1 MGALLEAIKQNKS
14 LRYIDSLI
22 VVNPGDIFY
31 ELRRTEDILK
41 RFEFEECSFAE
52 INELGNIVKG
62 STRKKIL
69 IDNISTPKAGNEYER
84 HRFMFPDIDLMSVSD
99 FIESFAN
106 KIPVINVNDT
116 WVAPRNT
123 LYLNVSES
131 KQKIARFFDLA
142 ISILFAPII
151 LLLLAI
157 GILVVKFSSKGPIFF
172 KQLRTGKNGK
182 PFVIYK
188 LRTMQHDL
196 EEFANHTIVN
206 DSRITSA
213 GKYLRK
219 MKIDELPQI
228 FNIIKGDMS
237 YIGPRPERI
246 EIVKE
251 LTLENP
257 FYHLRHVV
265 RPGLSGWAQINEP
278 TATPLESFSKLQY
291 DLYFIKNFNFLLF
304 FRIFLS
310 TLRVVFKGQSL

>member
-1 MGALLEAIKQNKS
+1 MGALLEVIKQSKS

-31 ELRRTEDILK
+31 ELRRTEDVLK
-41 RFEFEECSFAE
+41 RFEFEECSVAE
-52 INELGNIVKG
+52 INDLGKIVKG
-62 STRKKIL
+62 SRRKKIL
-69 IDNISTPKAGNEYER
+69 IDNISSQKAGNEYES

-106 KIPVINVNDT
+106 KIPVINVNGT

-131 KQKIARFFDLA
+131 KQKVARFFDLVF
-142 ISILFAPII
+142 SIIASPIV
-151 LLLLAI
+151 LLLLGI
-157 GILVVKFSSKGPIFF
+157 GAVLVKFSSKGPIFF

-188 LRTMQHDL
+188 LRTMHHNED
-196 EEFANHTIVN
+196 ETCNHTVVN
-206 DSRITSA
+206 DSRVTPA
-213 GKYLRK
+213 GMYLRK

-237 YIGPRPERI
+237 FIGPRPERI

-251 LTLENP
+251 LTMENP
-257 FYHLRHVV
+257 FYHLRHIV

-278 TATPLESFSKLQY
+278 TATPLESFSKLQF
-291 DLYFIKNFNFLLF
+291 DLYFIKNFNFFLF

-310 TLRVVFKGQSL
+310 TLKVVFKGQSL

>member
-1 MGALLEAIKQNKS
+1 MGALLEAIKQSKS

-31 ELRRTEDILK
+31 ELRRTEDVLK
-41 RFEFEECSFAE
+41 RFEFEECSVAE
-52 INELGNIVKG
+52 INDLGKIVNVNA
-62 STRKKIL
+62 RKKIL
-69 IDNISTPKAGNEYER
+69 IDNISSQKASNEYER
-84 HRFMFPDIDLMSVSD
+84 HRFMFPDIDFMSISD

-106 KIPVINVNDT
+106 KIPVINVNGT

-123 LYLNVSES
+123 LSLKVSES
-131 KQKIARFFDLA
+131 KQKVARFFDLV
-142 ISILFAPII
+142 ISIVTSPII
-151 LLLLAI
+151 FLFLAI
-157 GILVVKFSSKGPIFF
+157 GIVIVKFSSKGPIFF

-196 EEFANHTIVN
+196 DESVNHTVIN

-228 FNIIKGDMS
+228 LNIIKGDMS
-237 YIGPRPERI
+237 YVGPRPERI

-291 DLYFIKNFNFLLF
+291 DLYFIKNFNFFMF

-310 TLRVVFKGQSL
+310 TLNVVFKGQSL